1 MSKNEIPC
9 PKGTDHANKI
19 SNVSTTLQN
28 MSFLTVIQLMVLC
41 SL

>member
-19 SNVSTTLQN
+19 SNVSTTLQQN
-28 MSFLTVIQLMVLC
+28 MSF
-41 SL
+41 